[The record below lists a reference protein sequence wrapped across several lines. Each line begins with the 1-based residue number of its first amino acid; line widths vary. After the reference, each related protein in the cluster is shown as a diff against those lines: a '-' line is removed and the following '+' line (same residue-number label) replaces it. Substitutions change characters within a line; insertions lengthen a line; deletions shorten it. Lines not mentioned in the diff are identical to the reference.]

1 MRVLVAYASRHGSTA
16 GIAERIAARLR
27 EKGLEADALD
37 VEEAGDV
44 LQYEAFV
51 VGSAAYMFHWMKEAT
66 SFVKRH
72 ISLLTKRP
80 LWLFSSGP
88 LGTDMV
94 DDEGND
100 ILEAS
105 RPKEFEEMESTL
117 DPMDT
122 RVFSGAWDPDAPPKS
137 MAERFMKIMPVSRD
151 ALPVGDFRDWDEID
165 SWADEIAAALSE
177 LRPIGRA

>member
-1 MRVLVAYASRHGSTA
+1 MRILVAYASRHGSTA
-16 GIAERIAARLR
+16 GIADRIAARLK
-27 EKGLEADALD
+27 EKGLEVDTLD
-37 VEEAGDV
+37 VEEVTDI
-44 LQYEAFV
+44 LHYDAFV
-51 VGSAAYMFHWMKEAT
+51 IGSAAYMYHWMKEAT

-105 RPKEFEEMESTL
+105 RPKEFEEMEKTL

-122 RVFSGAWDPDAPPKS
+122 KVFFGAWDPDAPPKS
-137 MAERFMKIMPVSRD
+137 MAERLMKMLPVSRD
-151 ALPVGDFRDWDEID
+151 ALPVGDFRDWEEID
-165 SWADEIAAALSE
+165 SWADQIAAELSE
-177 LRPIGRA
+177 VPSVD